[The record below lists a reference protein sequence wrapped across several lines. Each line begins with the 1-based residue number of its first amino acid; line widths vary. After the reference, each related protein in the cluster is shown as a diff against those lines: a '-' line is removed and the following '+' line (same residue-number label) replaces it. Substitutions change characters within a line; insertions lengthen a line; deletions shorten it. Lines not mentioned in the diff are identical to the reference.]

1 MFGGAAP
8 DAVLVHNKCV
18 TYKIMNK
25 LCCHDMKNELPH
37 GVLQWTCFRLD
48 TPELAVSAKRSLFS
62 TNEWRSGPHRKI
74 HPVSSCKWKQQLKLC
89 FCYRFLTN
97 QKTLSWSRV
106 MPVLQMILQHF
117 CWNYVK
123 RSHQDV
129 TLLMMLCWWWAL
141 EGSLRVLMIKSAVF
155 LRRHKCIDWIGR
167 AGLGRGW
174 CWTSLSDLFS
184 TVNVFVVFVGQGVIT
199 HCTAQEGHLT
209 CLYKA
214 IYTIINL

>member
-1 MFGGAAP
+1 MEIRS
-8 DAVLVHNKCV
+8 
-18 TYKIMNK
+18 TQ
-25 LCCHDMKNELPH
+25 KNP
-37 GVLQWTCFRLD
+37 
-48 TPELAVSAKRSLFS
+48 
-62 TNEWRSGPHRKI
+62 SG
-74 HPVSSCKWKQQLKLC
+74 QQL
-89 FCYRFLTN
+89 
-97 QKTLSWSRV
+97 QMKTADQTVLLLQILDKSKNFELVKSDARV
-106 MPVLQMILQHF
+106 ADDSAAF

-141 EGSLRVLMIKSAVF
+141 ESSLRVLMIKSAVF

-174 CWTSLSDLFS
+174 CWSSLSDLFS

-214 IYTIINL
+214 IYMIINL